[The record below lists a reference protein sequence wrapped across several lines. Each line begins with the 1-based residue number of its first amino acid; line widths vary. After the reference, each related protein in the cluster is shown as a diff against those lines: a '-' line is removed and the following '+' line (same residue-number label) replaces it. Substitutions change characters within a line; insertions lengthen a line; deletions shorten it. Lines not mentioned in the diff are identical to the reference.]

1 MYHYKGKNIPISIND
16 FDNAFS
22 FSKKKKKKI
31 KDGRIF
37 W

>member
-22 FSKKKKKKI
+22 FSKKKKNK
-31 KDGRIF
+31 G

>member
-1 MYHYKGKNIPISIND
+1 MYHYKGKNIPISINY

-22 FSKKKKKKI
+22 FSKKKKI
-31 KDGRIF
+31 KDGKIF

>member
-16 FDNAFS
+16 FYNEFS
-22 FSKKKKKKI
+22 FSKKKKKT

-37 W
+37 

>member
-22 FSKKKKKKI
+22 FSKKKKKI

>member
-1 MYHYKGKNIPISIND
+1 MYHYKGKNIPISINY

-22 FSKKKKKKI
+22 FSKKKI
-31 KDGRIF
+31 KDGKIF